1 MWILLCAC
9 PSIGKACFFQDL
21 DDALFTLGTLDDVI
35 GLERFL
41 NLSTNT
47 PHWVE
52 VRHRVLRHQTNVG
65 AADTLIVLVAK
76 FGDVL
81 TIKDNL
87 TVGHLAVTR

>member
-41 NLSTNT
+41 NLSTDT